1 MAVKYSLWNLLKRE
15 ESSLA
20 LTELTAVNYYKWLKM
35 LCMSMFEWSGLPK
48 SINLEYLEEALFT
61 HGKILFF
68 KDSLLGHLALTC
80 IPIGMNVYGEP
91 TAFQVNVPGY
101 QSNGN
106 IKASEA
112 VLIKNNQLTEPTSW
126 MIGAFAGRLAE
137 TERTIAV
144 NLNAQKT
151 PILLLVEDGQNVM
164 TLKNAYK
171 KIEDGVPVIL
181 ADKATFSPDSVKAI
195 NTEAPYIVDKL
206 DTHKMNLWNEALTF
220 LGINN
225 ANTEKRE
232 RLITDEV
239 TANQQH
245 VKLSAHAMLLTRQ
258 EAVSKI
264 NKLFGLQISV
274 KLKSFEEFLP
284 EELPFQ
290 DNEPEEGEA
299 DV

>member
-1 MAVKYSLWNLLKRE
+1 MAVKYSLWNLLKKE

-20 LTELTAVNYYKWLKM
+20 LAELTAVNYYKWLKM

-80 IPIGMNVYGEP
+80 IPVGMNVYGEP

-101 QSNGN
+101 QSKEN
-106 IKASEA
+106 IKAAEA

-151 PILLLVEDGQNVM
+151 PILLLVEDGQNVL

-181 ADKATFSPDSVKAI
+181 ADKATFSTDSVKSI
-195 NTEAPYIVDKL
+195 NTEAPYIIDKL

-225 ANTEKRE
+225 TNTEKRE

-239 TANQQH
+239 NANQQH

-258 EAVSKI
+258 EAVRKI
-264 NKLFGLQISV
+264 NSLFGLQISV

-290 DNEPEEGEA
+290 DTDPEEGEA

>member
-35 LCMSMFEWSGLPK
+35 LCMSMFEWTGLPE

-101 QSNGN
+101 QSKEN

-181 ADKATFSPDSVKAI
+181 ADKATFSTDSVKSI

-225 ANTEKRE
+225 TNTEKRE

-239 TANQQH
+239 NANQQH
-245 VKLSAHAMLLTRQ
+245 VKLSAYAMLLTRQ
-258 EAVSKI
+258 EAVRKI
-264 NKLFGLQISV
+264 NKLFNLQISV